1 MTKESERIPIQPPLP
16 NESREMYG
24 LQARPPPD
32 PGGSVEH
39 ELDEERFRALI
50 EESQDLNSDAM
61 KAVNEPLNGIVEVGL
76 ENRAK
81 KDYAETV
88 RQQQHERAQAQRL
101 LVMAGVAVGAAGLAA
116 FAPSAAYAQATGED
130 VAALQTAASLE
141 NLAVLTYKTALTLP
155 YLQTKERAI
164 QTVAAFAKITMDQ
177 HTEHGKAFN
186 ARAIEL
192 GGKEQTGTHPELTPV
207 VMDAV
212 PKLKAGGPL
221 DVVALAITLEDTATS
236 TYVANIMNAM
246 TSPEVRL
253 LFGTVAGVESQHL
266 ATLLAVQALLKG
278 GAADLITVKE
288 TGGATDAT
296 KLPGAAASIA
306 IPETFKKTDLARKPA
321 EGAVK

>member
-1 MTKESERIPIQPPLP
+1 M
-16 NESREMYG
+16 
-24 LQARPPPD
+24 
-32 PGGSVEH
+32 EH
-39 ELDEERFRALI
+39 ELDDERFRALI

-61 KAVNEPLNGIVEVGL
+61 KAANEPLNGIVEVGL
-76 ENRAK
+76 ERRAQRG
-81 KDYAETV
+81 YADTV
-88 RQQQHERAQAQRL
+88 REERYERAQAQRL
-101 LVMAGVAVGAAGLAA
+101 LVMAGVAVGAAGLGALAA
-116 FAPSAAYAQATGED
+116 SPAYAQGAAED

-155 YLQTKERAI
+155 YLMKEDRAI
-164 QTVAAFAKITMDQ
+164 KTVAAFAKITMEQ

-186 ARAIEL
+186 ARAVEL

-207 VMDAV
+207 VMAAV

-236 TYVANIMNAM
+236 TYVANIMSAM

-266 ATLLAVQALLKG
+266 STLLAVQALLKG
-278 GAADLITVKE
+278 GAPELITVKE
-288 TGGATDAT
+288 TGGATDAA
-296 KLPGAAASIA
+296 KLPGAAPSIA
-306 IPETFKKTDLARKPA
+306 IPETFKKIDLARKPA